1 MEVYIVK
8 PLSGQP
14 LKNTL
19 NKSEIFERLLPGRG
33 IIDGSVKHNQ

>member
-8 PLSGQP
+8 ALHGWPLE
-14 LKNTL
+14 NTL
-19 NKSEIFERLLPGRG
+19 NKSEICERLLPGRG